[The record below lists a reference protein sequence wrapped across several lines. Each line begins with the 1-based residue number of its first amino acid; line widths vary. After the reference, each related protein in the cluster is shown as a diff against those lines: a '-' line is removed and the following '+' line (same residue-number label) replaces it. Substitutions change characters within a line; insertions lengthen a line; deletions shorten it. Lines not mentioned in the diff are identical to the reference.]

1 MRILVLWLAWYILA
15 LHDEAEMWRTPYQ
28 NSSAQVLFS
37 SDGYTYLDV
46 RPRLEYE
53 EAGRVKGSVN
63 IPIMNARR
71 VWDPEQKKKVIERE
85 ANENF
90 SEEVGQRL
98 PGALTAPLPTSCS
111 APAQCCHQ
119 QGNDNSGRSRSVA

>member
-1 MRILVLWLAWYILA
+1 MAPASR
-15 LHDEAEMWRTPYQ
+15 
-28 NSSAQVLFS
+28 NNSAQVLFS

-85 ANENF
+85 PNENF
-90 SEEVGQRL
+90 SEQVRQRSL
-98 PGALTAPLPTSCS
+98 AHRQLLAQLAALLLLDAVITL
-111 APAQCCHQ
+111 
-119 QGNDNSGRSRSVA
+119 

>member
-1 MRILVLWLAWYILA
+1 MAPA
-15 LHDEAEMWRTPYQ
+15 SPD
-28 NSSAQVLFS
+28 SSAQVVFS
-37 SDGYTYLDV
+37 SDGYTYLAV

-90 SEEVGQRL
+90 SEQVRQRSL
-98 PGALTAPLPTSCS
+98 AHRQLLSQTAALLLLDAVINL
-111 APAQCCHQ
+111 
-119 QGNDNSGRSRSVA
+119 

>member
-1 MRILVLWLAWYILA
+1 MARA
-15 LHDEAEMWRTPYQ
+15 LPD
-28 NSSAQVLFS
+28 SSAQVLFS

-85 ANENF
+85 ENPNF
-90 SEEVGQRL
+90 SEQVRQRSLAHRHLL
-98 PGALTAPLPTSCS
+98 PQTAALLLLDAVINL
-111 APAQCCHQ
+111 
-119 QGNDNSGRSRSVA
+119 

>member
-1 MRILVLWLAWYILA
+1 MAPASQY
-15 LHDEAEMWRTPYQ
+15 
-28 NSSAQVLFS
+28 SSAQVLFS

-85 ANENF
+85 PNENF
-90 SEEVGQRL
+90 SEQVRQRSL
-98 PGALTAPLPTSCS
+98 AHRQLLSQTAALLLLDAIITL
-111 APAQCCHQ
+111 
-119 QGNDNSGRSRSVA
+119 

>member
-1 MRILVLWLAWYILA
+1 M
-15 LHDEAEMWRTPYQ
+15 
-28 NSSAQVLFS
+28 LFS

-85 ANENF
+85 PNENF
-90 SEEVGQRL
+90 SEQVRQRSL
-98 PGALTAPLPTSCS
+98 AHRQLLAQTAALLLLDAVTNL
-111 APAQCCHQ
+111 
-119 QGNDNSGRSRSVA
+119 

>member
-1 MRILVLWLAWYILA
+1 MAPA
-15 LHDEAEMWRTPYQ
+15 SP
-28 NSSAQVLFS
+28 NGSAQVLFS

-90 SEEVGQRL
+90 SEQVRQRSL
-98 PGALTAPLPTSCS
+98 AHRQLLSQTAALLLLDAVINL
-111 APAQCCHQ
+111 
-119 QGNDNSGRSRSVA
+119 

>member
-1 MRILVLWLAWYILA
+1 MARA
-15 LHDEAEMWRTPYQ
+15 LPD
-28 NSSAQVLFS
+28 SSAQVLFS

-85 ANENF
+85 ENPNF
-90 SEEVGQRL
+90 SEQVRQRSLAHRQLL
-98 PGALTAPLPTSCS
+98 PQTAALLLLDAVINL
-111 APAQCCHQ
+111 
-119 QGNDNSGRSRSVA
+119 

>member
-1 MRILVLWLAWYILA
+1 MAHA
-15 LHDEAEMWRTPYQ
+15 LLGCST
-28 NSSAQVLFS
+28 QVLFS
-37 SDGYTYLDV
+37 ADGYTYLDV

-90 SEEVGQRL
+90 SEQVRQRSL
-98 PGALTAPLPTSCS
+98 EHRQLFSQTAALLLLDAVI
-111 APAQCCHQ
+111 
-119 QGNDNSGRSRSVA
+119 N